1 MVRTKS
7 EPSTKSMHMRTKIGT
22 SRKLDFTVIYYY
34 PIDEKVLQKPNS
46 SIRRRW
52 KEITGSKHLDP
63 DLIKTESDRIKVVK
77 KLLEKTF
84 HERCYFVSKGEPCID
99 IIDANDK
106 YNYDDYQGWKGL
118 VAYCTKKMYNPD
130 MMLEVFDNQNSTL
143 TIKR

>member
-1 MVRTKS
+1 MSRIYGYART
-7 EPSTKSMHMRTKIGT
+7 STQQQI
-22 SRKLDFTVIYYY
+22 
-34 PIDEKVLQKPNS
+34 
-46 SIRRRW
+46 
-52 KEITGSKHLDP
+52 
-63 DLIKTESDRIKVVK
+63 
-77 KLLEKTF
+77 
-84 HERCYFVSKGEPCID
+84 SKGEPCID

>member
-1 MVRTKS
+1 M
-7 EPSTKSMHMRTKIGT
+7 
-22 SRKLDFTVIYYY
+22 
-34 PIDEKVLQKPNS
+34 
-46 SIRRRW
+46 
-52 KEITGSKHLDP
+52 
-63 DLIKTESDRIKVVK
+63 
-77 KLLEKTF
+77 EKTF

-143 TIKR
+143 TIKRYAAMPTLSPEKPQERRSESYQYQKETDHWKIRLNRSQMENRLSWSRAVFHGIRGIRQIEKEDPEP

>member
-1 MVRTKS
+1 M
-7 EPSTKSMHMRTKIGT
+7 
-22 SRKLDFTVIYYY
+22 
-34 PIDEKVLQKPNS
+34 N
-46 SIRRRW
+46 
-52 KEITGSKHLDP
+52 
-63 DLIKTESDRIKVVK
+63 LIKQ
-77 KLLEKTF
+77 TF
-84 HERCYFVSKGEPCID
+84 KQRCYFVSRGEPCID